1 GATDPSCSDVDGD
14 ALTYAVGTATSGTAS
29 FSAGQLHYAP
39 NANFNGNDSFTYTA
53 NDGTVDS
60 SAATVSVTVNPVND
74 APVCAAASIVTNEDT
89 AGATDPS
96 CSDVDGDALTYAV
109 GTATSGTASFSAGQ
123 LHYAP
128 HRTSDLNDSFTYT
141 ANDGT
146 VDSSAATVSV
156 TVNPVND

>member
-74 APVCAAASIVTNEDT
+74 APVCAAASIVAALPTS
-89 AGATDPS
+89 GATDPS

-128 HRTSDLNDSFTYT
+128 NE
-141 ANDGT
+141 
-146 VDSSAATVSV
+146 
-156 TVNPVND
+156 